1 MIDVDIFYDKVQKD
15 FIIDSSN
22 DFDIKQT
29 SLAELIIFNI
39 KDKDQQRMIDYLRN
53 LADSLESELEDNLYS
68 SSL

>member
-53 LADSLESELEDNLYS
+53 LADSLESELEDNIYR

>member
-22 DFDIKQT
+22 DFDINQT